1 MAEVKTSIDRDNPQQ
16 DDVLVGMVATAMLSS
31 ATARLV
37 NAEPDQTK
45 WPSVIMR
52 AMIYLMEMGEVHG
65 PHSDSVSVV
74 KLRDLCELHIRRK
87 LS

>member
-16 DDVLVGMVATAMLSS
+16 DDVLVGLVGTAMLSS

-37 NAEPDQTK
+37 NSEPDQTK

-52 AMIYLMEMGEVHG
+52 AMVYLMEMGEAHG
-65 PHSDSVSVV
+65 VEDGVSVI